1 MASSIDDLYEGTEV
15 HEGTRAGGRGRRK
28 RGGSPIISRRLESS
42 VGSRPRV
49 PLIPLYHGIRV
60 FSEKLGGIRVLW
72 YKGFSAARSAANF
85 FGNCYQVD

>member
-1 MASSIDDLYEGTEV
+1 MKNKGN
-15 HEGTRAGGRGRRK
+15 
-28 RGGSPIISRRLESS
+28 S

-60 FSEKLGGIRVLW
+60 FSDKLGGIRVLW

-85 FGNCYQVD
+85 LETDIKLIKRNQK